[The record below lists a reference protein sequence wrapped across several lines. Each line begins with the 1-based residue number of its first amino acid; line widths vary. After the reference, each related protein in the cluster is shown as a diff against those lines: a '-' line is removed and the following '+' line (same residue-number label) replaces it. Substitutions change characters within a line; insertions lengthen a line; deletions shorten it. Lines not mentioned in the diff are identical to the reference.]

1 MEARKKIEGILIN
14 LIEANPDILFILKLH
29 PSSVQ
34 DELTEIGNIG
44 KYPNVIKIRGEE
56 MAIADAINIC
66 DIWMAFEST
75 TCLEAWLMNKTTL
88 VIDAAESGLRR
99 SEIVGGSPRL
109 NSETEIQTF
118 IDEFFEKN
126 KSDKFDRLESE
137 REDIIHKIIEHSD
150 GLNHVRAAK
159 LIQRVFIQNSKRELK
174 YIGVWLKRTCL
185 NCFRKA
191 SYFTV
196 LDKIPIIR
204 RYHRYLKKL
213 EGMYDY
219 EERKIISMRYKSA
232 QIKFYN
238 ENQINLKKL
247 VDEFK

>member
-1 MEARKKIEGILIN
+1 MIREFSKKDTAAVMQVWIETIVVAHDFVNSNYWHDALESMKNNYILNSDSYVYLKDGGIVGFISIIEGNTIGAIFVEKPFQGKGIGEALIDYVKN
-14 LIEANPDILFILKLH
+14 KYEKLYI
-29 PSSVQ
+29 SV
-34 DELTEIGNIG
+34 
-44 KYPNVIKIRGEE
+44 
-56 MAIADAINIC
+56 
-66 DIWMAFEST
+66 
-75 TCLEAWLMNKTTL
+75 
-88 VIDAAESGLRR
+88 
-99 SEIVGGSPRL
+99 
-109 NSETEIQTF
+109 
-118 IDEFFEKN
+118 FEKN